1 MNAPHDERPRLDRE
15 AEDFVRRIA
24 DAWAPAEMSGA
35 ERARFDARLA
45 ERLER
50 SRARRVAWWTV
61 AGAAGAAG
69 VLLALWSPPSG
80 PPARTAEATGDAEVI
95 LALARGTESVD
106 EADARLPDDYQAI
119 AALLDER

>member
-15 AEDFVRRIA
+15 AEDFVRRTA
-24 DAWAPAEMSGA
+24 DAWTPAEMSAA
-35 ERARFDARLA
+35 ERARFDAGLA

-50 SRARRVAWWTV
+50 GRARRVAWWAAV
-61 AGAAGAAG
+61 GAVGAVG
-69 VLLALWSPPSG
+69 VLLALWSPSGG
-80 PPARTAEATGDAEVI
+80 PPVRTAEATGDAEVI
-95 LALARGTESVD
+95 LALARGTESAE